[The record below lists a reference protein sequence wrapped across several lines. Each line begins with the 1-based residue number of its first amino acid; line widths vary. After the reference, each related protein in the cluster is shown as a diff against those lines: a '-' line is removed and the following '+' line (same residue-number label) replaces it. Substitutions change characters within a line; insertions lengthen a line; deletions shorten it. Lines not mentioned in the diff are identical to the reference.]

1 LNSQLRWHAL
11 WAVQKLFFSNFIT
24 TYFHTFFSYFNW
36 NGKSHW
42 FSDNNSLSEILL
54 NKTSLHQLMG
64 NCLFLAVPYTLV
76 DEEGCERKQPL
87 NVFNDWKA
95 LIVGHTSTY
104 SQNQSDSQVG

>member
-1 LNSQLRWHAL
+1 MPFGLFKNYSLATLLQLIFTLSFHIL
-11 WAVQKLFFSNFIT
+11 IGMVNPIGFQIIT
-24 TYFHTFFSYFNW
+24 PY
-36 NGKSHW
+36 
-42 FSDNNSLSEILL
+42 L

-104 SQNQSDSQVG
+104 SQNHSNSQVG

>member
-1 LNSQLRWHAL
+1 
-11 WAVQKLFFSNFIT
+11 
-24 TYFHTFFSYFNW
+24 
-36 NGKSHW
+36 
-42 FSDNNSLSEILL
+42 
-54 NKTSLHQLMG
+54 MG